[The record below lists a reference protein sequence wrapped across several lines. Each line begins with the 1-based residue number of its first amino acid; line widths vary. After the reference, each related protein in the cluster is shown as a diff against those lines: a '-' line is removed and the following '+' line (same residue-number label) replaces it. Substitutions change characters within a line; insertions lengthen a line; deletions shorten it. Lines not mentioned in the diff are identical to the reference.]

1 MAEPPVPSAPP
12 SRGAAVAE
20 TLKSAGHR
28 TGRWALLAGAVLLL
42 ALAVYQA
49 VGYVGAALAL
59 SNSGLLP
66 FYKSAFKALW
76 LGMALQTALVAV
88 LVFIGALQPTRL
100 SGPALVITSL
110 IPLTGAAL
118 LAAFLSSFV
127 GTVVLVVAAIL
138 VLTGALLR

>member
-1 MAEPPVPSAPP
+1 MAEISGTPSAPAGAGRLTTARQKLGRW
-12 SRGAAVAE
+12 SLLLGAAC
-20 TLKSAGHR
+20 LF
-28 TGRWALLAGAVLLL
+28 
-42 ALAVYQA
+42 ALAVYQT
-49 VGYVGAALAL
+49 VGYVGASFAL
-59 SNSGLLP
+59 SQSSLNP

-88 LVFIGALQPTRL
+88 LVFVGALQPTRL

-127 GTVVLVVAAIL
+127 GTLVLAVAAVL